1 MLKYEMI
8 KTFDALDVFDAVRK
22 RWNLDVEG
30 EFNEINCP
38 PQDGAVLFTI
48 PLDAEELN
56 DLNPAERYVAMTLWE
71 MSDMEK
77 GESCYIHFS
86 W

>member
-1 MLKYEMI
+1 MLTYETI
-8 KTFDALDVFDAVRK
+8 KTFDALDLFDAVRK

-30 EFNEINCP
+30 EFNEIYCP
-38 PQDGAVLFTI
+38 PQDGAILFTI
-48 PLDAEELN
+48 PADGEEMAELKS
-56 DLNPAERYVAMTLWE
+56 AERYVAMTLWE